1 MKRPNFHH
9 ALSEILARDTR
20 YHADAYQFVSEA
32 LDYTVKKLEK
42 PTSGPGRHVRGAEL
56 IEGLRQYAI
65 EQFGPMAKTVLNYW
79 GVYRCEDIGEIVFNM
94 VDAGILGKTDQDRKE
109 DFAGG
114 YDFDRAFRDPF
125 RPASKLKPES
135 QPDDR

>member
-1 MKRPNFHH
+1 MKRPDFHH
-9 ALSEILARDTR
+9 ALSEILARDPR
-20 YHADAYQFVSEA
+20 YHADAYHFVSEA

-42 PTSGPGRHVRGAEL
+42 PTSGPGRHVSGAEL
-56 IEGLRQYAI
+56 IEGVRQYAI

-79 GVYRCEDIGEIVFNM
+79 GVFRCEDIGEIVFNM

-114 YDFDRAFRDPF
+114 FDFDRAFRDPF